1 MMITA
6 LLITALMFGGTVLYS
21 FAFAPFVVTSLP
33 SGTSGP
39 LIRKAFPHFYLFV
52 IATSGSAAAIAAL
65 FDTRASLI
73 LALIALTTVISR
85 QIVMPAVNR
94 ATDAGAKTR
103 FKVLHS
109 ISVVI
114 TLAHIGAAGYV
125 LARLAN
131 L

>member
-1 MMITA
+1 MIPAA

-21 FAFAPFVVTSLP
+21 FAFAPFVVTALP

-39 LIRKAFPHFYLFV
+39 LIRRAFPHFYVFV
-52 IATSGSAAAIAAL
+52 IATSGIAAGIAAL
-65 FDTRASLI
+65 FDVRSSVI
-73 LALIALTTVISR
+73 LAIIAVTTVISR
-85 QIVMPAVNR
+85 QIVMPAVNA

-109 ISVVI
+109 VSVLI
-114 TLAHIGAAGYV
+114 TLSHIGAAGYV
-125 LARLAN
+125 IVRLAS